1 MMRAGLLGSV
11 SVACLLFSG
20 ALAQGA
26 VPSGNEVARD
36 LTFAKT
42 ASMRKLILDEA
53 IGKPHFFRYLQI
65 LEMVPGVEQGCPVI
79 TLTTCEPSSKMFIK
93 FKVVKTI
100 SLGKLKEAPESKVG
114 DAIAV
119 TGNIQSVDPVKR
131 VMVVDPV
138 IVRYKDLL
146 APKGGKEMI
155 QERDSSG
162 IVYSFTGGK
171 EPVNLTKRDED
182 LVQYEEKILA
192 ERGKDGWARYLLDE
206 IAKRDKAE
214 KAVRAKLDIYKKET
228 VTEDSKV
235 PAQSV
240 ITGDED

>member
-1 MMRAGLLGSV
+1 MMRAELSRC
-11 SVACLLFSG
+11 VAAVCLLWGVS
-20 ALAQGA
+20 LAQGA

-42 ASMRKLILDEA
+42 PTMRKMILDEA
-53 IGKPHFFRYLQI
+53 LGKPHFFRYLQI
-65 LEMVPGVEQGCPVI
+65 LEMESGVEQGCPVI
-79 TLTTCEPSSKMFIK
+79 KLTTCEPSSKMFIK
-93 FKVVKTI
+93 FKVVKTL
-100 SLGKLKEAPESKVG
+100 SLGKLKEAPESMIG

-146 APKGGKEMI
+146 ARKGGKEML

-162 IVYSFTGGK
+162 VVYSFTGGK
-171 EPVNLTKRDED
+171 EPVNLSKRDED

-192 ERGKDGWARYLLDE
+192 ERGKDGWARFLLDE
-206 IAKRDKAE
+206 IAKRDKVE
-214 KAVRAKLDIYKKET
+214 KAARAKLDIYKKET

-235 PAQSV
+235 PVQSV

>member
-1 MMRAGLLGSV
+1 MMRAGFCWSV
-11 SVACLLFSG
+11 SVAGLFFSG
-20 ALAQGA
+20 IFAQGA

-42 ASMRKLILDEA
+42 ASMRKMILDEA
-53 IGKPHFFRYLQI
+53 LGKPHFFRYLQI
-65 LEMVPGVEQGCPVI
+65 LEMESGVEQGCPI
-79 TLTTCEPSSKMFIK
+79 INLTTCEPSSKMFIK

-131 VMVVDPV
+131 VMVVHPV

-146 APKGGKEMI
+146 ARKGGKEMLE
-155 QERDSSG
+155 ERDTSG
-162 IVYSFTGGK
+162 VVYSFTGGK
-171 EPVNLTKRDED
+171 EPVNVSKRDED
-182 LVQYEEKILA
+182 LVQYEGKILA
-192 ERGKDGWARYLLDE
+192 ERGKDGWARFLLDE
-206 IAKRDKAE
+206 IAKRDKVE
-214 KAVRAKLDIYKKET
+214 KAARAKLDIYKKET

-235 PAQSV
+235 PVQSV